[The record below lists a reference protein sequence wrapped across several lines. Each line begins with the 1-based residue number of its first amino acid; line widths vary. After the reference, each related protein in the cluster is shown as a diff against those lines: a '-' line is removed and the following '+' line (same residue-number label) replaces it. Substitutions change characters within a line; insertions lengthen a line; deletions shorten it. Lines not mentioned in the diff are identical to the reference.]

1 VSWRYL
7 TVLLALAAL
16 AVGAAACGGDDD
28 EPITTAPEISVPAGE
43 PQTVP
48 QQQTT
53 TNQQQPTTTTAPQGS
68 GGTQAPS
75 QNYNPGKPDSPKNDV
90 PPEPGT
96 PESKFEQYCQQ
107 NPGACG

>member
-1 VSWRYL
+1 M
-7 TVLLALAAL
+7 LLALAAL

-28 EPITTAPEISVPAGE
+28 DEATTTAPEISVPAGE

-53 TNQQQPTTTTAPQGS
+53 TQQQPTTTSTPQPS

-75 QNYNPGKPDSPKNDV
+75 KSYDRSKPDSPKNDV